1 MPIFASLYRLF
12 AFLVRYTRHVPRAHL
27 MGAGVVA
34 AAVVSGIANTALIA
48 MVNRVINAE
57 SPGTSLLLAFLGIC
71 VVFPVTRYVGD
82 ALLISLT
89 EAATL
94 HLRAT
99 LCSRILAVPLRTLET
114 AGTARLHAVLV
125 NDLPNVAGAMQLIP
139 LLALNITIVLGC
151 LVFMG
156 LLSWVML
163 LGVLVFLVAG
173 MVAYQL
179 PLLRAHKHFQELRT
193 LGDDLFH
200 HIRALTH
207 GTKEL
212 KLHQG
217 RRRDFLERELHSTAL
232 KVRHHNAAGQRA
244 FSSAVSWGQVL
255 IFLLIAAVAF
265 ALPVFMEVPKPVLT
279 GFTFAILYMVGP
291 VQLILNSG
299 AQLSRAITSLDR
311 VEQVGVELESSTA
324 AEVPLLPAP
333 RADGW
338 RSLALDGVTHTYY
351 SERDG
356 SSFTLGP
363 IDLAFRPGEIV
374 FLTGGNGS
382 GKTTLAKLITGL
394 YVPEGGRVLL
404 DGEPVTPERQEAYYA
419 LFSTVFSD
427 YFLFESLLG
436 LGRDSLDDDAAHY
449 LRELQLDHKVAVE
462 NGRLSTTD
470 LSQGQ
475 RKRLALL
482 TAYLEDRPI
491 YLFDEW
497 AADQDPHFKQV
508 FYHELLPALKAR
520 GKTVLVVSHDDRY
533 YHTADRVVKLDSGRI
548 VHDSGSGRRL
558 AVDLHL
564 APAEPA
570 T

>member
-1 MPIFASLYRLF
+1 MSIFSSLYRLF

-27 MGAGVVA
+27 MGAGVVV
-34 AAVVSGIANTALIA
+34 AAVVSGIANTALVA

-57 SPGTSLLLAFLGIC
+57 SPGTSLLLAFLAIC

-82 ALLISLT
+82 ALLIDLT
-89 EAATL
+89 ESATL
-94 HLRAT
+94 HLRTT
-99 LCSRILAVPLRTLET
+99 LCDRILAVPLRTLET
-114 AGTARLHAVLV
+114 VGPSRLHNVLV
-125 NDLPNVAGAMQLIP
+125 NDLPNVAGATQLIP
-139 LLALNITIVLGC
+139 LLALNVTIVLGC
-151 LVFMG
+151 LVYMG
-156 LLSWVML
+156 ILSWVML

-173 MVAYQL
+173 VVAYQV

-193 LGDDLFH
+193 LGDDLFFH
-200 HIRALTH
+200 FRALTQ

-217 RRRDFLERELHSTAL
+217 RRRDFLDRELRGTAL
-232 KVRHHNAAGQRA
+232 QVREHNAAGQRA

-255 IFLLIAAVAF
+255 IFLLIAVVAF
-265 ALPVFMEVPKPVLT
+265 ALPALTAVEKPVLT
-279 GFTFAILYMVGP
+279 GYTFAILYMVGP
-291 VQLILNSG
+291 VQLILNAG

-311 VEQVGVELESSTA
+311 VEQAGLELEA
-324 AEVPLLPAP
+324 AAGPETRLLPAP
-333 RADGW
+333 RAEGW
-338 RSLALDGVTHTYY
+338 RSLELDGVTHTYH

-356 SSFTLGP
+356 SAFTLGP

-374 FLTGGNGS
+374 FITGGNGS

-404 DGEPVTPERQEAYYA
+404 DGQPVTPERQEEFHA

-427 YFLFESLLG
+427 YYLFQSLLG

-449 LRELQLDHKVAVE
+449 LRELQLDHKVTVTD
-462 NGRLSTTD
+462 GRLSTTD

-508 FYHELLPALKAR
+508 FYHELLPALRAR

-533 YHTADRVVKLDSGRI
+533 YHTADRVVKLESGRV
-548 VHDSGSGRRL
+548 VHDSGAERRL
-558 AVDLHL
+558 ALDLRL
-564 APAEPA
+564 AAVESA
-570 T
+570 